1 IASSAQL
8 DFNLQGLLEQLSQGE
23 LSKFESLIRTISLE
37 RNKAEIFTSHC
48 HSYWAGKA
56 AIRVSEKMN

>member
-23 LSKFESLIRTISLE
+23 LKITDGSCTEVD
-37 RNKAEIFTSHC
+37 KAEIFTSHC
-48 HSYWAGKA
+48 HSYWAGMA
-56 AIRVSEKMN
+56 AIQVSEKMN